1 MGRPITTRTDALE
14 RFMTTGSI
22 TWGSKTRHD
31 SRAGV
36 GWTGEVC
43 SKSWTGLDRPPSYT
57 ADAKDRLGHYA
68 SRSARKR
75 LENEPHPYQ
84 MTYTKEVSP
93 VITVQPYIYGGI
105 YYGWW
110 SGGPSYETTVPAAFG
125 RGATPADPWTSN
137 DDLQLLSNLKDQ
149 VYGGSANMAVT
160 IAEMRETVST
170 LGQLAKG
177 VSKLLH
183 HAVTF
188 ESLTGRQRKR
198 YAQNFVRRVS
208 RNLPIR
214 KTGDYWLAWRY
225 AIRPA
230 LMDIDQ
236 QCQMLANINN
246 RPQTNRFRA
255 RHMQKDGGTW
265 NGGAAEIVHE
275 AAAIVFVTTKASELL
290 VWSGI
295 SDPASVLWE
304 KIPYSFVIDWMYPV
318 GNFLAAVDFWR
329 KTEGSFVFTHKVT
342 RTVNGCFGTRGDVVV
357 SGGGGYSYTQINM
370 HRSVTSNPAI
380 PYPSLNLEVHRS
392 KLALKRTLD
401 AVALFGLPR
410 RL

>member
-1 MGRPITTRTDALE
+1 LE

-22 TWGSKTRHD
+22 TWGSRSRHD

-36 GWTGEVC
+36 GWTGEVF
-43 SKSWTGLDRPPSYT
+43 SKTWTGTDRPSNYST
-57 ADAKDRLGHYA
+57 TVKDRLGQFA
-68 SRSARKR
+68 QRSARKR
-75 LENEPHPYQ
+75 LEDEPHPYQ
-84 MTYTKEVSP
+84 MTFTHEVSP
-93 VITVQPYIYGGI
+93 VITVQPYSYWGVS
-105 YYGWW
+105 YGW
-110 SGGPSYETTVPAAFG
+110 SPAGPSYETTVPAAFG
-125 RGATPADPWTSN
+125 GGATPADPWTSN

-170 LGQLAKG
+170 LGSIAKG
-177 VSKLLH
+177 VSDLLLH
-183 HAVTF
+183 AVKY
-188 ESLTGRQRKR
+188 ESLSGKRRKR

-208 RNLPIR
+208 RKLSIKMAGN
-214 KTGDYWLAWRY
+214 YWLAWRY

-246 RPQTNRFRA
+246 RPQTNRYRA
-255 RHMQKDGGTW
+255 RHKTSDSGTW
-265 NGGAAEIVHE
+265 FGGAASVVHE
-275 AAAIVFVTTKASELL
+275 AAAVAFVTTKASELL

-304 KIPYSFVIDWMYPV
+304 KIPYSFVFDWMYPV
-318 GNFLAAVDFWR
+318 GNFLSAVDFWR

-342 RTVNGCFGTRGDVVV
+342 RSVKGCFGSRGDVVV
-357 SGGGGYSYTQINM
+357 SGGGGYSYTKINM
-370 HRSVTSNPAI
+370 HRTVTSDPVI

-401 AVALFGLPR
+401 AVALFGIPR
-410 RL
+410 HL

>member
-1 MGRPITTRTDALE
+1 
-14 RFMTTGSI
+14 MTTGSI
-22 TWGSKTRHD
+22 TWGSRSDHD

-36 GWTGEVC
+36 GWIGEIS
-43 SKSWTGLDRPPSYT
+43 SKTWSGVDRPSNYQT
-57 ADAKDRLGHYA
+57 GVKDRLEQYA

-84 MTYTKEVSP
+84 MTFSKENSP
-93 VITVQPYIYGGI
+93 MITVQPYTYWGI
-105 YYGWW
+105 SEGWKPN
-110 SGGPSYETTVPAAFG
+110 GPSYETTVPAVFG
-125 RGATPADPWTSN
+125 RGATPADPWSSN
-137 DDLQLLSNLKDQ
+137 DDLQLLVNLKDQ
-149 VYGGSANMAVT
+149 VHGGSANLAVT
-160 IAEMRETVST
+160 IAEMRETVNT

-177 VSKLLH
+177 VSDLLLH
-183 HAVTF
+183 AATF
-188 ESLTGRQRKR
+188 ESLSGRRRKR

-208 RNLPIR
+208 RNLPI
-214 KTGDYWLAWRY
+214 KKAGDYWLAWRY

-246 RPQTNRFRA
+246 RTTSNRFRA
-255 RHMQKDGGTW
+255 RHMKSEGSKWFGGT
-265 NGGAAEIVHE
+265 ALVKHQ
-275 AAAIVFVTTKASELL
+275 AAAVVFVTTKANDML
-290 VWSGI
+290 VWSGV

-304 KIPYSFVIDWMYPV
+304 KIPYSFVVDWMLPV

-329 KTEGSFVFTHKVT
+329 KTEGTFVLTHKVT
-342 RTVNGCFGTRGDVVV
+342 RTVNGCFGNEGNAVV
-357 SGGGGYSYTQINM
+357 SGGGGYSYTQIHLN
-370 HRSVTSNPAI
+370 RTVTSNPAV
-380 PYPSLNLEVHRS
+380 PYPSLDLEVHKS